1 MTLQEDLEELYEL
14 KRIIESRV
22 FQKYLAKPLRE
33 IQDNIQ
39 SDFFSD
45 SLKESWKKGGKIEGI
60 EEFFKLL
67 DIGSDIKNKK
77 DSLESQV

>member
-1 MTLQEDLEELYEL
+1 MTLQEELEELYEL
-14 KRIIESRV
+14 KRMIESRV

-33 IQDNIQ
+33 KEDSIK

-45 SLKESWKKGGKIEGI
+45 SLKESWKKGGKIDGI

-67 DIGSDIKNKK
+67 KIDTDIKNKK
-77 DSLESQV
+77 DELEQS